1 MAKTKKELVKM
12 IVNKELEEEDHDFLI
27 DLLVENPIS
36 RDVDRDIDE
45 TSKFG
50 DKVADK
56 LSSVAGSWRF
66 IIGFLIFII
75 IWIILNIEV
84 LSKGFDPYPFIL
96 LNLFLS
102 CLAAFQ
108 APIIMMSQNRQAEI
122 DRQRSEN
129 DYKVD
134 TKSELIL
141 EDLHEKI
148 VQVLKTQREIQR
160 EMAEIQEKIKKVK

>member
-27 DLLVENPIS
+27 DLLVENPVS
-36 RDVDRDIDE
+36 RDVDKDLDE
-45 TSKFG
+45 KAKMGARIS
-50 DKVADK
+50 DK
-56 LSSVAGSWRF
+56 LSEVAGSWTF
-66 IIGFLIFII
+66 IIGFLIFIL
-75 IWIILNIEV
+75 IWIVYNIY
-84 LSKGFDPYPFIL
+84 LIKDGFDPYPFIL

-108 APIIMMSQNRQAEI
+108 APIIMMSQNRQAEK

-148 VQVLKTQREIQR
+148 VQVLKTQREMQR
-160 EMAEIQEKIKKVK
+160 EMVEIQEKIKKVK

>member
-12 IVNKELEEEDHDFLI
+12 IVNKELEEDDHDFLI

-36 RDVDRDIDE
+36 RNVDKELEED
-45 TSKFG
+45 SKIG
-50 DKVADK
+50 ARLSDKI
-56 LSSVAGSWRF
+56 SEVAGSW
-66 IIGFLIFII
+66 GFII
-75 IWIILNIEV
+75 IFILLIIAWMIINVIV
-84 LSKGFDPYPFIL
+84 LKEGFDPYPFIL

-102 CLAAFQ
+102 CVAALQ
-108 APIIMMSQNRQAEI
+108 APIIMMSQNRQDEK
-122 DRQRSEN
+122 DRLRSEN

-148 VQVLKTQREIQR
+148 VILIKNQKELLKQIE
-160 EMAEIQEKIKKVK
+160 ELKEKKIK

>member
-1 MAKTKKELVKM
+1 MAKSRKDLVKM
-12 IVNKELEEEDHDFLI
+12 IVNKELEDEDHEFLI

-36 RDVDRDIDE
+36 RNVDKDIE
-45 TSKFG
+45 ENSKFG
-50 DKVADK
+50 SKVADK
-56 LSSVAGSWRF
+56 LSAVAGSWSF
-66 IIGFLIFII
+66 IIGFFIFII
-75 IWIILNIEV
+75 LWVVVNMVV
-84 LSKGFDPYPFIL
+84 LTKGFDPYPFIL

-141 EDLHEKI
+141 EDLHEKMNLI
-148 VQVLKTQREIQR
+148 LKTQREMQR
-160 EMAEIQEKIKKVK
+160 ELDEIKEKIKKIK

>member
-36 RDVDRDIDE
+36 RDVDKDIE
-45 TSKFG
+45 ENSKFG
-50 DKVADK
+50 SKVADK
-56 LSSVAGSWRF
+56 LSAIAGSWSF
-66 IIGFLIFII
+66 IIGFFVFII
-75 IWIILNIEV
+75 LWIIINLKV

-148 VQVLKTQREIQR
+148 MTILKVQR
-160 EMAEIQEKIKKVK
+160 EMQRELAEIQEKIKKIK